1 MEGGTAFNTSI
12 LPVSGL
18 SLVATSSHAVLSQ
31 RHELSHDGEV
41 GDRYIRVQS
50 IVRLTTLYSLSWLT
64 VNRLNIQCISRMTQ
78 NGYRMGKV
86 RTNCKGQLQTAFL
99 RRYSHSWGVPGLDAG
114 VRPI

>member
-1 MEGGTAFNTSI
+1 MLLSTFFVEGGTAFNTSI

-18 SLVATSSHAVLSQ
+18 SLVATSSHTVLSQ

-50 IVRLTTLYSLSWLT
+50 IVRLTTLDSLSWLT

-86 RTNCKGQLQTAFL
+86 RTVRASFKQHFSEGTLTHGELQ
-99 RRYSHSWGVPGLDAG
+99 V
-114 VRPI
+114 